1 MANVSNNNLFGTI
14 VHDISVNN
22 AAVETLFGTVV
33 HNIPVNNTAVE
44 TLFSTVVH
52 NTPVNNAAVETL
64 FGTCIHDSGS
74 TIFNVSDITGIVDL
88 TASFDSSTQGWS
100 TSSYAHQWSWVS
112 VPVGSALANQSLP
125 LPDNNATTPINMTNN
140 EGLWHFE
147 GDADDSSGNGRNGTV
162 TGATQ
167 VAGRIGSNAYQ
178 FGNTDYIEFGLASNF
193 VSSDFSI
200 AFWIKGDGA
209 WTPAI
214 WDAVIGASNAFTWS
228 TGFGIFWQDSTTLRC
243 FVGGYNVTFADI
255 TISSF
260 SSWNHIVMTYDGANI
275 TTYLNGAQAS
285 QVAYSLA
292 LTGLTNLF
300 QVSKLGTHLG
310 FEGTIDEV
318 AIWSRAISTSE
329 ISNAYFL
336 QSGSAAS
343 GSGANVNLDDSFS
356 FVPEVTGTYEMN
368 LNFIQY
374 INNLS
379 LSGNVTA
386 EISSAGPGPTPVIT
400 GSNPTVKLVETTS
413 NGYVLNTYSNS
424 LLSVQRSRTVEQV
437 PFRIGTKGKQSLR
450 IRTNQ
455 EFTGSS

>member
-112 VPVGSALANQSLP
+112 VPAGSALANQSLP

-167 VAGRIGSNAYQ
+167 VAGRIGSNA
-178 FGNTDYIEFGLASNF
+178 
-193 VSSDFSI
+193 
-200 AFWIKGDGA
+200 
-209 WTPAI
+209 
-214 WDAVIGASNAFTWS
+214 
-228 TGFGIFWQDSTTLRC
+228 
-243 FVGGYNVTFADI
+243 
-255 TISSF
+255 
-260 SSWNHIVMTYDGANI
+260 
-275 TTYLNGAQAS
+275 
-285 QVAYSLA
+285 
-292 LTGLTNLF
+292 
-300 QVSKLGTHLG
+300 
-310 FEGTIDEV
+310 
-318 AIWSRAISTSE
+318 
-329 ISNAYFL
+329 
-336 QSGSAAS
+336 
-343 GSGANVNLDDSFS
+343 
-356 FVPEVTGTYEMN
+356 
-368 LNFIQY
+368 
-374 INNLS
+374 
-379 LSGNVTA
+379 
-386 EISSAGPGPTPVIT
+386 
-400 GSNPTVKLVETTS
+400 
-413 NGYVLNTYSNS
+413 
-424 LLSVQRSRTVEQV
+424 
-437 PFRIGTKGKQSLR
+437 
-450 IRTNQ
+450 
-455 EFTGSS
+455 